1 MGGAALWENL
11 KKHLHGFGGVA
22 NRRELGLGVNKV
34 FFAGISGENQILI
47 LYFPSYYMRL
57 CINALKSEMGTYFV
71 QLS

>member
-34 FFAGISGENQILI
+34 FFAGISGANQIL
-47 LYFPSYYMRL
+47 
-57 CINALKSEMGTYFV
+57 TYIFS
-71 QLS
+71 LIIM